1 MNKQLATRFLR
12 YVNIDTQS
20 DASST
25 TCPSTGKQFNLVK
38 LLADE
43 LVDMGVTK
51 VNVDQNGYLFATIPA
66 NTTKQVPVIGFIA
79 HVDTSPDMS
88 GNNIKPRIVENYAG
102 ADIVLNERDG
112 IILSPSDSPELL
124 NYIGNDLVVTDGHTL
139 LGADDKSGITAI
151 MLMAEFLVSH
161 PEFEH
166 GTVKIGFTPDEEIGR
181 GADLF
186 NVENFGADYAYT
198 IDGEGLGAI
207 EFENFN
213 AASAIFDVKGREVHP
228 GSGKDKMVNACLM
241 LARII
246 GSIPVDQTP
255 RYTDGY
261 QGFFHTHTI
270 EGNVEH
276 AHAEMLIRDHDS
288 NKFQQKKDWLKETV
302 SALCNEYGG
311 EYISL
316 TITDQYKNMREK
328 IEPHMHLIETAMEA
342 MRQIGIEPKVSPIRG
357 GTDGARLSYMGLP
370 TPNIFAGGH
379 NFHSRYEYV
388 PLQSIEKASQTILKI
403 IELYAA
409 K

>member
-25 TCPSTGKQFNLVK
+25 TCPSTSKQFNLIK
-38 LLADE
+38 QLADE

-66 NTTKQVPVIGFIA
+66 NTTKPIPVIGFIA
-79 HVDTSPDMS
+79 HVDTSPDMP
-88 GNNIKPRIVENYAG
+88 GNNIKPRIIENYGGDAI
-102 ADIVLNERDG
+102 ALDEREG
-112 IILSPSDSPELL
+112 IFLSPAESPELL

-166 GTVKIGFTPDEEIGR
+166 GTIKIGFTPDEEIGR

-186 NVENFGADYAYT
+186 NVKDFGADYAYT
-198 IDGEGLGAI
+198 IDGEGLGGI

-213 AASAIFDVKGREVHP
+213 AASAIIDIKGREVHP
-228 GSGKDKMVNACLM
+228 GSGKDKMVNASLL
-241 LARII
+241 LARIV
-246 GSIPVDQTP
+246 GSVPIDQTP

-261 QGFFHTHTI
+261 QGFFHTHLI

-288 NKFQQKKDWLKETV
+288 NKFQQKKDWLNNIV
-302 SALCNEYGG
+302 RSLCNEYGG

-328 IEPHMHLIETAMEA
+328 IEPHMHLVETAMEA
-342 MRQIGIEPKVSPIRG
+342 MWQIGIEPKVSPIRG
-357 GTDGARLSYMGLP
+357 GTDGARLSYMDLP

-388 PLQSIEKASQTILKI
+388 PLQNIEKASQTILKI